1 MFDLVKKVISE
12 QLGIDEDDITESSRI
27 IDDLGADSLDIVE
40 MLMGIESECGVS
52 VPDDVAA
59 TLETV
64 GDVVRYL
71 EENKQ

>member
-1 MFDLVKKVISE
+1 MLDIVKKIISE
-12 QLGIDEDDITESSRI
+12 QLGINENDITESSRI
-27 IDDLGADSLDIVE
+27 IDDLGADSLDVVE

-64 GDVVRYL
+64 GDVVKYI
-71 EENKQ
+71 EDHK

>member
-1 MFDLVKKVISE
+1 MLDIVKKIISE
-12 QLGIDEDDITESSRI
+12 QLGIDENDITESSRI
-27 IDDLGADSLDIVE
+27 VDDLGADSLDVVE

-64 GDVVRYL
+64 GDVVKYI
-71 EENKQ
+71 EEHK

>member
-1 MFDLVKKVISE
+1 MLDIVKKIISE
-12 QLGIDEDDITESSRI
+12 QLGIDENDITESSRI
-27 IDDLGADSLDIVE
+27 IDDLGADSLDVVE

-64 GDVVRYL
+64 GDVVKYI
-71 EENKQ
+71 EDHK

>member
-1 MFDLVKKVISE
+1 MLDMIKRIISA
-12 QLGIDEDDITESSRI
+12 QLGVDESDITESTRI
-27 IDDLGADSLDIVE
+27 VDDLGADSLDVVE

-64 GDVVRYL
+64 GDVVKYL
-71 EENKQ
+71 EENK